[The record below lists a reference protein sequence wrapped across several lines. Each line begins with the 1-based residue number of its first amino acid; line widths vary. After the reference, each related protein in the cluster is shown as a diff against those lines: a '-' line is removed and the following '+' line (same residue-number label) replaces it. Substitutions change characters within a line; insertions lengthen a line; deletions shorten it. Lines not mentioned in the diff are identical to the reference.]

1 MNRPHEETLRELL
14 RRVHEKLSGARTV
27 DAESRRLLTDL
38 TRDIEHKLGGNTART
53 DLDRES
59 LPRLEAFAVR
69 FETEHPALGLGLRQL
84 IDFLG
89 KAGI

>member
-1 MNRPHEETLRELL
+1 MSRPHEETLRDLL
-14 RRVHEKLSGARTV
+14 RRVHERLSRARTV

-38 TRDIEHKLGGNTART
+38 TQDIESKLGGERAPAG
-53 DLDRES
+53 LDRDS

-69 FETEHPALGLGLRQL
+69 FETEHPALGQALRQL
-84 IDFLG
+84 IDLLA